1 MAQKDSGDGPS
12 LEMPSLGFGR
22 RKKQPRPE
30 ATEDVAEPAATT
42 PPPEPE
48 PEPTQEPSP
57 GTPLLVDETP
67 TAVARPVVTEERAT
81 MQAAAPVDDSGD
93 ERDGPDAA
101 PRQRRLP
108 SLPSLPAIAAMP
120 AALLTGAVVGLLVV
134 VLTWGALHLCEVFR
148 GTSTCGDPGFF
159 LLLAI
164 LVVAVLAG
172 SALLRAF
179 GVPDPGGTSFLGV
192 GLVSVIA
199 LLFLGDLLFEWW
211 MVVAIPVVAVAA
223 FALSHWVT
231 TAFVEPSGPELRR

>member
-30 ATEDVAEPAATT
+30 DTDEVRESGATT
-42 PPPEPE
+42 PPAEPE
-48 PEPTQEPSP
+48 PAPEPTR
-57 GTPLLVDETP
+57 GTPLFVEETST
-67 TAVARPVVTEERAT
+67 TAARPVATEQRTTEQDAGST
-81 MQAAAPVDDSGD
+81 DEAEPEESAAAP
-93 ERDGPDAA
+93 R
-101 PRQRRLP
+101 RRLP
-108 SLPSLPAIAAMP
+108 SLPSLPTIGAMP
-120 AALLTGAVVGLLVV
+120 ATLLTGAVVGLLMV

-148 GTSTCGDPGFF
+148 GTSTCGDSGFF

-172 SALLRAF
+172 SAMLRAF
-179 GVPDPGGTSFLGV
+179 GVPDPGSTSFLGV
-192 GLVSVIA
+192 GLVSVVA
-199 LLFLGDLLFEWW
+199 LLFLGDQLFEWW

>member
-22 RKKQPRPE
+22 RKRKPQPADSDDVPE
-30 ATEDVAEPAATT
+30 TGATT
-42 PPPEPE
+42 APAE
-48 PEPTQEPSP
+48 PEPTSETTR
-57 GTPLLVDETP
+57 GTPLFVEETP
-67 TAVARPVVTEERAT
+67 TTAVATEQRTSE
-81 MQAAAPVDDSGD
+81 Q
-93 ERDGPDAA
+93 DAA
-101 PRQRRLP
+101 VTDEAEPEESAASPQRRRTP
-108 SLPSLPAIAAMP
+108 TRPSLPALPAIGAMP

-172 SALLRAF
+172 SAVLRAF
-179 GVPDPGGTSFLGV
+179 GVPDPGSTSFLGV
-192 GLVSVIA
+192 GLVSVVA

>member
-30 ATEDVAEPAATT
+30 DTDDVREPGPPT
-42 PPPEPE
+42 PPAEPE
-48 PEPTQEPSP
+48 PARETTR
-57 GTPLLVDETP
+57 GTPLFVEETP
-67 TAVARPVVTEERAT
+67 TTAVARPVVTEERTSETAT
-81 MQAAAPVDDSGD
+81 EPAAETP
-93 ERDGPDAA
+93 ETTET
-101 PRQRRLP
+101 PRRRRRP
-108 SLPSLPAIAAMP
+108 TRPSLPALPAIGAMP

-179 GVPDPGGTSFLGV
+179 GVPDPGSTSFLGV
-192 GLVSVIA
+192 GLVSVVA

>member
-22 RKKQPRPE
+22 KKKQARP
-30 ATEDVAEPAATT
+30 AGTDDVPGPTSTSPSPEAEPA
-42 PPPEPE
+42 PEPARAA
-48 PEPTQEPSP
+48 
-57 GTPLLVDETP
+57 PLFVDETP
-67 TAVARPVVTEERAT
+67 TAVAHPVATEERTTERDAGAGDEAEPEES
-81 MQAAAPVDDSGD
+81 AAAP
-93 ERDGPDAA
+93 R
-101 PRQRRLP
+101 RRLP
-108 SLPSLPAIAAMP
+108 SLPTLGAMP

-172 SALLRAF
+172 SAVLRAF
-179 GVPDPGGTSFLGV
+179 GVPDPGSTSFLGV
-192 GLVSVIA
+192 GLVSVVA